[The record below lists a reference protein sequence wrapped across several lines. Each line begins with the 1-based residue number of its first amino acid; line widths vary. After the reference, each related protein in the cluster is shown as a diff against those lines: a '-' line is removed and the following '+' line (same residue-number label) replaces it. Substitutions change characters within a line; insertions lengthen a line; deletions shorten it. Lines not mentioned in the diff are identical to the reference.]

1 MNEVFYFSFKTY
13 YNTKNFFGRK
23 HTKPMRKNYKNRER
37 RKKKEKKDIRVEF
50 LKKIKK
56 ILQRQKQKF

>member
-1 MNEVFYFSFKTY
+1 
-13 YNTKNFFGRK
+13 
-23 HTKPMRKNYKNRER
+23 MRKNYKNRER

-56 ILQRQKQKF
+56 FCKDRNKNFRIE